1 MPNGSLKMLNRNFDY
16 KIDFGRMINVE
27 RKLKELQAFSKA
39 VLDSS
44 LYKYKKLT
52 SDLRNK

>member
-1 MPNGSLKMLNRNFDY
+1 MPNGSLKCTINFDY
-16 KIDFGRMINVE
+16 QIDFGFDNVGVKFKII
-27 RKLKELQAFSKA
+27 KLFSKA

-52 SDLRNK
+52 SDLRIK